1 MNNERS
7 VSNRGAVTPAESA
20 AALADMAAKK
30 KECAVPSLR
39 YTAMP
44 SGLPAPC
51 SSSMHRLGMT
61 ELVVSGAR
69 SPTPMNRPRARSVVL
84 LAASSLTK
92 RNPAKLR
99 NGCWKRPSCSR
110 RITRAWHATAKRAI
124 SANTISIYSSACA
137 LKSVASPGRR
147 IRSNTKVRGFDTRS
161 HTLADREAACH
172 LAALFEIML
181 DRRVDRASSQ
191 VATGVVNV
199 KHQR

>member
-39 YTAMP
+39 YTTMP

-61 ELVVSGAR
+61 ELDVSGAR
-69 SPTPMNRPRARSVVL
+69 SPTPMNRPRARSVV
-84 LAASSLTK
+84 
-92 RNPAKLR
+92 
-99 NGCWKRPSCSR
+99 
-110 RITRAWHATAKRAI
+110 
-124 SANTISIYSSACA
+124 CA

-161 HTLADREAACH
+161 HTLADREAACR
-172 LAALFEIML
+172 LAVLFEIML

-191 VATGVVNV
+191 VATAVVNV